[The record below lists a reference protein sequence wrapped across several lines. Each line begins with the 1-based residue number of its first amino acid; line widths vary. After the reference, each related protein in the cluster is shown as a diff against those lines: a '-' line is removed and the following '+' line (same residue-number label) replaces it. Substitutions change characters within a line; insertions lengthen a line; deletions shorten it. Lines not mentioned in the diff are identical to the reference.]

1 MKKIFKISALLLTI
15 FMGISCE
22 NDDQTIIAPSGG
34 PELLSP
40 ADGNSYVLLQENAS
54 NEITTLVWNHADYG
68 VQTEVNYE
76 IETAIADTDFATII
90 SGGTTNNR
98 YYTWTAEQLN
108 TIMLDLGG
116 IPYVATNI
124 NVRIKSS
131 LGTNGDVVAYSN
143 VITLTVTPYPT
154 DLPKIAVPGNHQGWN
169 PATAPLLAASDFGK
183 TDFVGYAWLDGEF
196 KFLAQ
201 SADGTFSFPPTG
213 GPDYGDDGTFSGV
226 LIDGAGETNCNATTA
241 GYYYIQANTGE
252 ITTENPNG
260 LTYSITSVSWGII
273 GFATAG
279 NDSGWNQ
286 DIDFTY
292 NPTTKKLEI
301 ANIYLYPG
309 EFKFRGNNEWGQF
322 DLGTLDEDEHLQNG
336 GNLTFSGA
344 AGNYKVELDLSNPRQ
359 YTYTLTAL

>member
-131 LGTNGDVVAYSN
+131 LGTNGDVVAY
-143 VITLTVTPYPT
+143 
-154 DLPKIAVPGNHQGWN
+154 
-169 PATAPLLAASDFGK
+169 
-183 TDFVGYAWLDGEF
+183 
-196 KFLAQ
+196 
-201 SADGTFSFPPTG
+201 
-213 GPDYGDDGTFSGV
+213 
-226 LIDGAGETNCNATTA
+226 
-241 GYYYIQANTGE
+241 
-252 ITTENPNG
+252 
-260 LTYSITSVSWGII
+260 
-273 GFATAG
+273 
-279 NDSGWNQ
+279 
-286 DIDFTY
+286 
-292 NPTTKKLEI
+292 
-301 ANIYLYPG
+301 
-309 EFKFRGNNEWGQF
+309 
-322 DLGTLDEDEHLQNG
+322 
-336 GNLTFSGA
+336 
-344 AGNYKVELDLSNPRQ
+344 
-359 YTYTLTAL
+359 